1 MAMMGIVMVIN
12 SQAGP
17 LVIVYIDALMRIRAF
32 TFDLSACNDNEQH
45 AFTGHFTWFD
55 FKIFSTNCNHHHKC
69 HQGGEEELI
78 PMLKFCRGQQLLC
91 RLENFA
97 GVAPPRQAFKD
108 STCLLSV
115 HAHLVR
121 KARLFTNKHRCAQKP
136 SVHKQT
142 LLYSKKCWF
151 GVFLEKV

>member
-32 TFDLSACNDNEQH
+32 TFDLSACNEQH
-45 AFTGHFTWFD
+45 AFTGRFAWFD

-69 HQGGEEELI
+69 RQGGEEELVS
-78 PMLKFCRGQQLLC
+78 MLKFCS
-91 RLENFA
+91 LENFA
-97 GVAPPRQAFKD
+97 GVAPPRQAFED
-108 STCLLSV
+108 STCLLTV

-121 KARLFTNKHRCAQKP
+121 KARLFTNKHRFAKKP

>member
-45 AFTGHFTWFD
+45 AFTGHFAWFD

-78 PMLKFCRGQQLLC
+78 SMLKFWRGQQLFC

-97 GVAPPRQAFKD
+97 GVAQGSF
-108 STCLLSV
+108 
-115 HAHLVR
+115 
-121 KARLFTNKHRCAQKP
+121 
-136 SVHKQT
+136 
-142 LLYSKKCWF
+142 
-151 GVFLEKV
+151 